1 MVYRGKIV
9 CREAYDVHRQIK
21 VMYRGKTEL
30 MYRGKEELMYRGK
43 TELMDRGR
51 VNYLFVIHMHKIVHL
66 MVPACTDVFK
76 RELMCFPLQ
85 QRLNVGFF

>member
-1 MVYRGKIV
+1 MYRGKIV